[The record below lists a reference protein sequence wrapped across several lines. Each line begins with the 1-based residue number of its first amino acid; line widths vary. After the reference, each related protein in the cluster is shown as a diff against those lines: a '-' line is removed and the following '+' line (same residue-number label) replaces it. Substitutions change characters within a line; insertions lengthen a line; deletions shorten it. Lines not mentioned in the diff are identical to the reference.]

1 MNFNLTDTQISLF
14 FGISSLFGPFLVWV
28 MNLRSKNHA
37 LEQEEKFI
45 KVINDLRK
53 NVETEFAAV
62 REKFDHKMDDTKDEV
77 RDFENKVLTS
87 INGKYVRTDLFN
99 ESINNINRRID
110 THHLTIEGI
119 LNRMENNFNKIS
131 NLITDEIKD
140 IKNRL

>member
-1 MNFNLTDTQISLF
+1 
-14 FGISSLFGPFLVWV
+14 